1 MSTYNGI
8 FSGILII
15 ETFLI
20 GLIAIYAWRKRSIP
34 GAIPLFLLCIA
45 SSFYSIGYSMELM
58 SATLSE
64 VNFWSKFQYLGLPFV
79 PVLCVAL
86 SLTITRK
93 KGPIPIN
100 FIILA
105 AIPGAITCLL
115 RLTSESHHLFYGRM
129 ELVSNG
135 YFNILSFEKGSWYYI
150 HFIYFLICATFAVA
164 QYLKA
169 YQVSSGHI
177 KAQLVLMMIA
187 SGMPFISIGINLA
200 NVFPFQMD
208 SGSFFILFDYLLF
221 YYGIFR
227 YNMLDLIPLSRDR
240 VFEWMQDGV
249 MVLDIDDHLMDYN
262 QAASCIFPIL
272 HEAKTGECI
281 QVALKDC
288 TEFLGA
294 LEAWQTHRQVAEPA
308 DEESLLPQD
317 YEFEIVYAHLQETQ
331 CYKARFKTLTDK
343 NNDVGTVII
352 VTDITKAKALL
363 RTLEKTAQLDAL
375 TLINNRRHF
384 IELVDIQMKRL
395 ERHDCNGILVLFDL
409 DHFKDVNDQHGH
421 QAGDLVLRT
430 IAQKTLQN
438 LRQIDI
444 LGRYGGEEFI
454 IFLPDTNLDQAI
466 MVVERIRKAFEEEPI
481 FWHDEPIRVTASFGM
496 TLQKDALQMQ
506 CRDFDQLVKL
516 ADEAMYSAKQL
527 GRNRIEVR

>member
-1 MSTYNGI
+1 MNALNGL

-20 GLIAIYAWRKRSIP
+20 VLIAVYAWRKRNIA
-34 GAIPLFLLCIA
+34 GAMPLFLLCIA

-79 PVLCVAL
+79 PVLCLAL
-86 SLTITRK
+86 SLAITRK
-93 KGPIPIN
+93 KEPIPIN
-100 FIILA
+100 FIIIA

-115 RLTSESHHLFYGRM
+115 RLTSESHQLFYGSM
-129 ELVSNG
+129 QLISNG
-135 YFNILSFEKGSWYYI
+135 YFNVLNFEKGPWYYI
-150 HFIYFLICATFAVA
+150 HFVYFLLCAAFAIFW
-164 QYLKA
+164 YWKA
-169 YQVSSGHI
+169 YRASSGYVKNQFVI
-177 KAQLVLMMIA
+177 MMIA
-187 SGMPFISIGINLA
+187 SVMPFISIGINLA

-272 HEAKTGECI
+272 HEAKTGELI
-281 QVALKDC
+281 QVALKGC
-288 TEFLGA
+288 KSFLA
-294 LEAWQTHRQVAEPA
+294 VLEAWQAHKLIAEPS
-308 DEESLLPQD
+308 DEERLLPQD
-317 YEFEIVYAHLQETQ
+317 YEFEIVYDHLQEIQ
-331 CYKARFKTLTDK
+331 CYKARFKTLTEK
-343 NNDVGTVII
+343 NSDVGTVIM

-375 TLINNRRHF
+375 TQINNRRHF
-384 IELVDIQMKRL
+384 IDLADIQMKRL
-395 ERHDCNGILVLFDL
+395 ERHDGNGVLVLFDL
-409 DHFKDVNDQHGH
+409 DHFKDVNDRYGH

-430 IAQKTLQN
+430 IAQKTLHN
-438 LRQIDI
+438 LRNVDI

-454 IFLPDTNLDQAI
+454 VFLPDTEIDQARQV
-466 MVVERIRKAFEEEPI
+466 MERIRIAFEREPI
-481 FWHDEPIRVTASFGM
+481 LWHDAPIHVTASFGM
-496 TLQKDALQMQ
+496 TLQKDSALFQY
-506 CRDFDQLVKL
+506 RDFDTMVKL

-527 GRNRIEVR
+527 GRNRIEVH